1 MVAAVEVT
9 GLKKSFK
16 KVEALRGLDLSI
28 EEGTAHGILGPNG
41 AGKTTTVRILSTLLR
56 PDAGDAKVCGAD
68 VVREP
73 KAVRSN
79 IALTGQYAAL
89 DERLTGIENLRMI
102 GRLFRLSATETK
114 SRADSL
120 LKRFDLADA
129 AGRGVQTYSGG
140 MRRRLDLAASMMSNP
155 RLIFLDEP
163 TTGLDPRARRDVWG
177 MVRQMVDD
185 GITVA
190 LTTQSL
196 EEADHLASSL
206 TVIDNG
212 ETVATG
218 SPAELKERV
227 GGNRVEVRVGDRQ
240 QAERGAGLMRERLGS
255 AEVDHEHT
263 VVSGPWK
270 SGDTLADLIIA
281 LDDKGVRVA
290 DIRVREITLDD
301 VFLAL
306 TGHPA
311 KSKSKS
317 DDGDSETAEEES
329 R

>member
-9 GLKKSFK
+9 GLTKSFK

-41 AGKTTTVRILSTLLR
+41 AGKTTTVRILSTLIP
-56 PDAGDAKVCGAD
+56 PDAGEATVCGAS
-68 VVREP
+68 VVNDPRT
-73 KAVRSN
+73 VRAS

-89 DERLTGIENLRMI
+89 DERLTGMENLRMI
-102 GRLFRLSATETK
+102 GRLFRLSTSETK

-120 LKRFDLADA
+120 LKRFELADA
-129 AGRGVQTYSGG
+129 AGRAVGTYSGG
-140 MRRRLDLAASMMSNP
+140 MRRRLDLAASMMGNP

-177 MVRQMVDD
+177 MVEQMVHD
-185 GITVA
+185 GITVV

-196 EEADHLASSL
+196 EEADRLASGL

-212 ETVATG
+212 KAVATG
-218 SPAELKERV
+218 SPEELKDRV
-227 GGNRVEVRVGDRQ
+227 GGNRIEVQVADRGQ
-240 QAERGAGLMRERLGS
+240 TSRGAELLRSRLGS
-255 AEVDHEHT
+255 AEVDEEHN
-263 VVSGPWK
+263 VVTAPWK
-270 SGDTLADLIIA
+270 PGDTLADVIIA
-281 LDDKGVRVA
+281 LKDEGVDVA
-290 DIRVREITLDD
+290 DIRIREITLDD

-311 KSKSKS
+311 KQ
-317 DDGDSETAEEES
+317 DGEEEEEAGK
-329 R
+329 